1 MAKGKIASIVYDMA
15 KPIVEEFGFDLVDVE
30 FKKEGPTRILCV
42 IIDKAGGIT
51 VEDTHVVATRL
62 NPLLDEKDD
71 LIEGSYRFQVSSP
84 GLDRPLKTESD
95 FKRYKGTRIEVR
107 LYTKIGDNKSFEG
120 ILENYDNGD
129 ITITDDEG
137 KSLTFEKDNVSIV
150 KRVIVF

>member
-1 MAKGKIASIVYDMA
+1 
-15 KPIVEEFGFDLVDVE
+15 
-30 FKKEGPTRILCV
+30 
-42 IIDKAGGIT
+42 
-51 VEDTHVVATRL
+51 EDTHVVATRL

>member
-107 LYTKIGDNKSFEG
+107 LYTPLPTMKE
-120 ILENYDNGD
+120 
-129 ITITDDEG
+129 
-137 KSLTFEKDNVSIV
+137 SL
-150 KRVIVF
+150 